1 MPGDDAQPDPTR
13 AGAAHRRVGL
23 LPPLPAEP
31 QSLPSPLPL
40 AVAEPALVV
49 AREAAGAVT
58 GADARPRLSV
68 GKRAG
73 AFAMLGVAAVI
84 GAVAGLL
91 GGDDD
96 KGATA

>member
-1 MPGDDAQPDPTR
+1 M
-13 AGAAHRRVGL
+13 
-23 LPPLPAEP
+23 
-31 QSLPSPLPL
+31 
-40 AVAEPALVV
+40 VV

-58 GADARPRLSV
+58 GADTRPRMSV

-73 AFAMLGVAAVI
+73 AFAMLGVAAVV

>member
-1 MPGDDAQPDPTR
+1 M
-13 AGAAHRRVGL
+13 
-23 LPPLPAEP
+23 
-31 QSLPSPLPL
+31 
-40 AVAEPALVV
+40 
-49 AREAAGAVT
+49 T
-58 GADARPRLSV
+58 GADARPRMSV

-84 GAVAGLL
+84 GAIAGLL